1 MIEINLVPDVKQELL
16 RAQSQRN
23 LLISVSIIAAIAA
36 GVVVVLVAGYVY
48 GAQSWMMK
56 NSNDTINKEFN
67 KLSAVEDLDKILT
80 IRNQL
85 SAVSTLNK
93 DKHMTSRVYDM
104 LNVVVPKS
112 PHNIRISSI
121 AVTPPVIDKTQPEES
136 QTPQGSLVAIEG
148 QTTGSYASLE
158 VFEKTIAAA
167 VMEYESEG
175 GSGELNCGNAD
186 EKKLCRY
193 LVVGGGDRATSVQV
207 AETSYGEDQNGAKT
221 LYFKLSFTVVPEF
234 FSSTVSNV
242 SLKIGKDGNVTDSF
256 TGVPR
261 AIFEARTETEGGT
274 Q

>member
-1 MIEINLVPDVKQELL
+1 MIQINLVPDVKQELL

-56 NSNDTINKEFN
+56 SANDTINTEFSN
-67 KLSAVEDLDKILT
+67 LSSVEDLDKILT

-85 SAVSTLNK
+85 SAVSELNQNK
-93 DKHMTSRVYDM
+93 QMTSRVYDM
-104 LNVVVPKS
+104 LSVIVPKS
-112 PHNIRISSI
+112 PHNIRVSSVV
-121 AVTPPVIDKTQPEES
+121 VTPPIVDETQPEEG
-136 QTPQGSLVAIEG
+136 QTPQGSLVTIEG

-175 GSGELNCGNAD
+175 GASELDCGGND
-186 EKKLCRY
+186 DKKLCRY

-221 LYFKLSFTVVPEF
+221 LYFKLSFTVIPEF
-234 FSSTVSNV
+234 FSSTIAKVG
-242 SLKIGKDGNVTDSF
+242 LKIGKDGNVTDSF
-256 TGVPR
+256 IGVPKS
-261 AIFEARTETEGGT
+261 IFEARTENEGEV